1 MTVIAVSSMDSHKQK
16 NPTTFVQSLYGKFI
30 QGSDAMWPAD
40 CFLLLPIRNY
50 WAWFSH
56 RKKKKIEGERAG
68 LVSRNL
74 PLGWGKEKDWS
85 WKLLINEN
93 CFGRSVSVIITYR
106 RGQQIICPWKPLFS
120 TSAVP
125 QHSHS
130 LAWVS
135 PDSHHKAN
143 YLELSLLPKMCAKK
157 KKKALFSDV

>member
-1 MTVIAVSSMDSHKQK
+1 M
-16 NPTTFVQSLYGKFI
+16 YGKFI

-56 RKKKKIEGERAG
+56 HKKKKKNRGREGRIDLQE
-68 LVSRNL
+68 SRVNL
-74 PLGWGKEKDWS
+74 PLGWGKEKNCS

-106 RGQQIICPWKPLFS
+106 WGQQIVCPWKPLFS
-120 TSAVP
+120 TSAVA
-125 QHSHS
+125 QHSQS

-143 YLELSLLPKMCAKK
+143 YLELTLLPKMCAKK
-157 KKKALFSDV
+157 KKKKALFLDV